1 VVTHH
6 KDNLNNCDY
15 GWKACGIV
23 VITANY
29 FIFDQSQLFGWLR
42 LAEDTV
48 TDLAILEV
56 YMAGSV

>member
-1 VVTHH
+1 
-6 KDNLNNCDY
+6 
-15 GWKACGIV
+15 V

-42 LAEDTV
+42 LTEDTV